1 MGAQIHIRLE
11 SDKYDDKELAPFLGR
26 DFYWEITR
34 GYIWENENPFL
45 NEDEIDLLEAPFYE
59 DFEDNSVKRINPND
73 LKIIIE
79 KVKKYLKENKDL
91 LPFEIDLDFER
102 MDKEKLE
109 TDIIINESKCWIK
122 GESLYNSISDKV
134 RIVNYPTEKNEVDIW
149 ITISDKIEIE
159 GRKYYLKKILMYE
172 KHVEKLD
179 QVLQFCRLA
188 EKRKEKIYWLYDH

>member
-34 GYIWENENPFL
+34 GYIWENEEPFL
-45 NEDEIDLLEAPFYE
+45 SEEEINLLEAPFYE
-59 DFEDNSVKRINPND
+59 DFEDNSVKQINPKD
-73 LKIIIE
+73 LIVVIE

-109 TDIIINESKCWIK
+109 TDIVINESKCWIK
-122 GESLYNSISDKV
+122 GESIYNSISDKI
-134 RIVNYPTEKNEVDIW
+134 RIVNYPTEKNEVNIW
-149 ITISDKIEIE
+149 VIISDEIEIE
-159 GRKYYLKKILMYE
+159 GRKYYLKKTSMYE
-172 KHVEKLD
+172 KHAGKLD
-179 QVLQFCRLA
+179 QVLEFCQLA
-188 EKRKEKIYWLYDH
+188 EERNEKVYWLYEH